1 MQTDSNSLGPIVKKH
16 CDQLEKQLKKLIQL
30 ASLMNDPLID
40 NLQPKIARMLTR
52 KALES
57 TPLLPNQQ
65 RQNELEQLNFS
76 PINEPFNCT
85 QRSTRERRSL
95 RIGTKP
101 TATIVTNGTL
111 NYCTPRLIR
120 KENSANSTTIR
131 EEDSLPRFS
140 TDFSLRDLSRKLDLA
155 PHTLF
160 QSSSGGDTQ
169 LNAELEAILIQLD
182 LLFPNSSK
190 SPSLENGTN
199 ATLVRATNKMTG
211 VLAEFVDCFQN

>member
-1 MQTDSNSLGPIVKKH
+1 MQSDSNSLGPIVKKH

-40 NLQPKIARMLTR
+40 NLQPQITRMLTR
-52 KALES
+52 LES

-85 QRSTRERRSL
+85 QRSSRERRSL
-95 RIGTKP
+95 RTGTRP

-120 KENSANSTTIR
+120 KENLTAANSTSIR

-155 PHTLF
+155 SHTLF
-160 QSSSGGDTQ
+160 QSSSGEDTK

-182 LLFPNSSK
+182 LLFPNSSE
-190 SPSLENGTN
+190 SPSVDQGPN
-199 ATLVRATNKMTG
+199 ATLIRATNQMTG
-211 VLAEFVDCFQN
+211 VLTEFVDCFQN

>member
-1 MQTDSNSLGPIVKKH
+1 LLGPIVKKH

-30 ASLMNDPLID
+30 VSLMNDPLID
-40 NLQPKIARMLTR
+40 NLQPKITRVLTR
-52 KALES
+52 LES

-85 QRSTRERRSL
+85 QRSNRERRSL
-95 RIGTKP
+95 RTATKP
-101 TATIVTNGTL
+101 TTTIVTSRTL
-111 NYCTPRLIR
+111 SYCTPRLMK
-120 KENSANSTTIR
+120 KENLATANNTSIGDA
-131 EEDSLPRFS
+131 DSLPRFS

-155 PHTLF
+155 PQTLF
-160 QSSSGGDTQ
+160 KSSNGGDTQ
-169 LNAELEAILIQLD
+169 LNAELEAILMQLD

-190 SPSLENGTN
+190 SSSLENT
-199 ATLVRATNKMTG
+199 TLVRATNHMTG